1 MNATAL
7 YLTNVADIVLQFDDS
22 HISSVIARAIT
33 NLYAL
38 CVSRQNVLLILLKM
52 YGLDDFA
59 ISVSVQVVLE
69 GQVLGVVNLDLAR
82 IDTGG
87 EDVLVVIA

>member
-1 MNATAL
+1 MEAQNLIVSEQEKLAK
-7 YLTNVADIVLQFDDS
+7 VVLQDEE
-22 HISSVIARAIT
+22 VV
-33 NLYAL
+33 Y
-38 CVSRQNVLLILLKM
+38 
-52 YGLDDFA
+52 FA